1 MLSDEPDMPLHARN
15 EVKTEEGK
23 FEQAENFDKN
33 FLTKRYPSLALPNQK
48 NKEEIDILDDLE
60 FDNNKEEEKKLDTT
74 GKDSKRKRSRS
85 RSNDSRDRK
94 RHHRSRSD
102 SRDAKQRHSSRRHR
116 DDRRSNSR
124 DRDHDRHRRRSR
136 SDERH
141 RRHHRSR
148 SRSHEDSRRRRESPK
163 RQMPFK
169 LGDIYK
175 GRVMKVQDFGFFVL
189 IEDEKSRYKKEG
201 LVHVSQIR

>member
-48 NKEEIDILDDLE
+48 NKEEIDILDDLD

-94 RHHRSRSD
+94 RHHRSKSD
-102 SRDAKQRHSSRRHR
+102 SRDGKQRRSSRRHR
-116 DDRRSNSR
+116 DNRRSNSR

>member
-1 MLSDEPDMPLHARN
+1 MLSDEPDIPLHARN

-33 FLTKRYPSLALPNQK
+33 FLTKKYPSLALPNQK
-48 NKEEIDILDDLE
+48 NKEEIDILDDLD
-60 FDNNKEEEKKLDTT
+60 FDNNKPEEKKLDS
-74 GKDSKRKRSRS
+74 GKDSKKKRSRS
-85 RSNDSRDRK
+85 RSHDSRDRK
-94 RHHRSRSD
+94 RHRPSRSD
-102 SRDAKQRHSSRRHR
+102 SRDRKHKHHSSSRRHR
-116 DDRRSNSR
+116 DDDRSNSR
-124 DRDHDRHRRRSR
+124 ERDRHRKRSR
-136 SDERH
+136 SDERY

-148 SRSHEDSRRRRESPK
+148 SRSQEDSRRRRESPK

-201 LVHVSQIR
+201 LVHVS

>member
-1 MLSDEPDMPLHARN
+1 MLSDEPDIPLHARN

-33 FLTKRYPSLALPNQK
+33 FLTKKYPSLALPNQK
-48 NKEEIDILDDLE
+48 NKEEIDILDDLD
-60 FDNNKEEEKKLDTT
+60 FDNSKPEEKKLET
-74 GKDSKRKRSRS
+74 GKDSKKKRSRS
-85 RSNDSRDRK
+85 RSHDSRDRK
-94 RHHRSRSD
+94 RHRSSRSD
-102 SRDAKQRHSSRRHR
+102 SRDRKHKHHSSSRRHR
-116 DDRRSNSR
+116 DDDRSNSR
-124 DRDHDRHRRRSR
+124 ERDRHRKRSR

-148 SRSHEDSRRRRESPK
+148 SRSQEDSRRRRESPK

-175 GRVMKVQDFGFFVL
+175 GRVMKV
-189 IEDEKSRYKKEG
+189 
-201 LVHVSQIR
+201 

>member
-1 MLSDEPDMPLHARN
+1 MLSDEPDIPLHARN

-60 FDNNKEEEKKLDTT
+60 FDNNKVEEKKLDT
-74 GKDSKRKRSRS
+74 GSKDLKRKRSRS
-85 RSNDSRDRK
+85 RSHDSHDRK
-94 RHHRSRSD
+94 RHRRSSRSD
-102 SRDAKQRHSSRRHR
+102 SRDRKHKQQSSSRRHR
-116 DDRRSNSR
+116 DEDRSNSR
-124 DRDHDRHRRRSR
+124 DRERHRKRSR

-148 SRSHEDSRRRRESPK
+148 SRS
-163 RQMPFK
+163 
-169 LGDIYK
+169 
-175 GRVMKVQDFGFFVL
+175 
-189 IEDEKSRYKKEG
+189 
-201 LVHVSQIR
+201 